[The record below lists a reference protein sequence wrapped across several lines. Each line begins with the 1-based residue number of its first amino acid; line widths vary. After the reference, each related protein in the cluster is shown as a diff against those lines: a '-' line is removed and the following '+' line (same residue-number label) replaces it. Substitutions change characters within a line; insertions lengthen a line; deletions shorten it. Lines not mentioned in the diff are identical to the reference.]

1 MEHSSTM
8 VTSPVEKSSLSSDP
22 TASGTSSIEQTPS
35 SDDVIGILH
44 MRLLIGELREVCLYR
59 YMTYNNIPENVNS
72 FVRFFVLEA
81 IKGLKTRESSKLV
94 VHCSDGIGM
103 SAVLVAIANGIE
115 SLAKRGSVDV
125 YNIVKVLRND
135 RAGAVEQ
142 FDQYRFIYE

>member
-1 MEHSSTM
+1 MKSLNSTN
-8 VTSPVEKSSLSSDP
+8 TAKNVEKW
-22 TASGTSSIEQTPS
+22 
-35 SDDVIGILH
+35 
-44 MRLLIGELREVCLYR
+44 GELREVCLYR

-142 FDQYRFIYE
+142 FDQYRFIYEALQEYLVQMRDSQQEYINNSDITSSI